1 MTPDSIGVV
10 VHPRR
15 DSHALLETIVEWAS
29 RHGKKVR
36 GMEEA
41 RDLLPAA
48 VTTVAPAELVHGCWL
63 VIALGGDGTILRALK
78 LAHPFDLPVLGV
90 NLGRLAFLAEV
101 SLEDLGGSLDAID
114 RGDYWL
120 EERATMNIEHA
131 DGGASDALPTTVF
144 NDSALSRLPGH
155 GPAALAVEVEGQV
168 FGRYTAD
175 ALVIATPTG
184 STAYSFAAGGPI
196 VSPRHRGLLVTP
208 VAPHAAFDRAVF
220 LHPDEQLRVHVLDRS
235 APVLLEVD
243 GQRGTELGPGDTVE
257 FSVHDRPAH
266 VLRLHEGGFYE
277 RARRKLQLVDS
288 SELAPDAQ
296 RERV

>member
-1 MTPDSIGVV
+1 VKGAIGVV

-15 DSHALLETIVEWAS
+15 DSRALIECIVAWAAG
-29 RHGKKVR
+29 HGTGVR
-36 GMEEA
+36 GMDEA

-48 VTTVAPAELVHGCWL
+48 VTTVAPEDLVDGCGL
-63 VIALGGDGTILRALK
+63 MIALGGDGTILRALK
-78 LAHPFDLPVLGV
+78 IAHEADVPVLGV

-101 SLEDLGGSLDAID
+101 SLEDLPASLDAID

-120 EERATMNIEHA
+120 EERATMHIEPA
-131 DGGASDALPTTVF
+131 DGPPLANLPTTVF
-144 NDSALSRLPGH
+144 NDSAISRVPGR

-196 VSPRHRGLLVTP
+196 VSARHRGLLVTP

-220 LHPDEQLRVHVLDRS
+220 LHPDESLRVHVLERS
-235 APVLLEVD
+235 APLLLECD
-243 GQRGTELGPGDTVE
+243 GQRGPELAVGDCVE
-257 FSVHDRPAH
+257 FRVAEQPAH
-266 VLRLHEGGFYE
+266 VVRLHDHGFYE
-277 RARRKLQLVDS
+277 RARVKLQLTDS
-288 SELAPDAQ
+288 SELAPDSHAEV
-296 RERV
+296 R

>member
-1 MTPDSIGVV
+1 MTHGAIGVV
-10 VHPRR
+10 VHPQR
-15 DSHALLETIVEWAS
+15 DSRALVESILLWASGHGKQVRGLHEMRALLPEAIV
-29 RHGKKVR
+29 
-36 GMEEA
+36 
-41 RDLLPAA
+41 
-48 VTTVAPAELVHGCWL
+48 TVSPDELVEGCWL
-63 VIALGGDGTILRALK
+63 IIALGGDGTILRALK
-78 LAHPFDLPVLGV
+78 LAHPFDIPVLGV

-101 SLEDLGGSLDAID
+101 SLEDLPASLDAID

-120 EERATMNIEHA
+120 EERATMHIEHV
-131 DGGASDALPTTVF
+131 GGAAQDSLPTTVF
-144 NDSALSRLPGH
+144 NDSAITRMPGR
-155 GPAALAVEVEGQV
+155 GPAALAVEVEGQI
-168 FGRYTAD
+168 FGRYTTD

-220 LHPDEQLRVHVLDRS
+220 LHPDEQLRVHVLERS

-243 GQRGTELGPGDTVE
+243 GQRGTELGPGDTVQ

-288 SELAPDAQ
+288 SE
-296 RERV
+296 

>member
-1 MTPDSIGVV
+1 MV
-10 VHPRR
+10 
-15 DSHALLETIVEWAS
+15 
-29 RHGKKVR
+29 
-36 GMEEA
+36 M
-41 RDLLPAA
+41 
-48 VTTVAPAELVHGCWL
+48 
-63 VIALGGDGTILRALK
+63 ALGGDGTILRALK
-78 LAHPFDLPVLGV
+78 LAHPYDVPVLGV

-101 SLEDLGGSLDAID
+101 SLDDLPAALDAID
-114 RGDYWL
+114 RGEYRL
-120 EERATMNIEHA
+120 EERATMHIEHVDPNA
-131 DGGASDALPTTVF
+131 CDGLPTTVF
-144 NDSALSRLPGH
+144 NDSALTRMAGS